1 MTSIAKNAAQMSR
14 PSSGALLEFFRHHG
28 AWAPGVKLFRRIQ
41 FNSKAA
47 IISAVFMLPAAV
59 LGYNFFGSSA
69 TNIAFSAKERLGV
82 EYARATLPLLPLAIE
97 HRARGEKGADAEL
110 TEATDRQ
117 LTTLAEVEARLGS
130 ELGTQAAHKRLLAA
144 RSGLQAA
151 GNDPAKL
158 GPAHGE
164 HTAALVALVT
174 QAADGSNLT
183 LDPDLDTYYL
193 MDAVTTALPAL
204 IDATGQL
211 RDTAAAVAIGAPL
224 TPEVTKSIHRA
235 ETVGNIFDERLAA
248 GFPKI
253 FSLHP
258 EMHAEFKED
267 VARKSLHT
275 LFDQVDKVT
284 TGDVLAPALL
294 EAGKLTLQL
303 HDTLGQQMLSHLD
316 ELLQARI
323 DGMVFQRN
331 MVAGVVGVALCLGFY
346 LFYCFYLVTHGG
358 LREVQKHLEAMT
370 AGDLTTHPTPWGRD
384 EAANLMGSLSDMQVS
399 LRSIVTQVRGA
410 SDNIV
415 NSSTEISNGA
425 MDLSSRTEQAAAS
438 LEQSAAS
445 MEEISSVVKN
455 TAEGAREASGLAT
468 ANAQVAERGGAII
481 NSMVTTMKDIHASSS
496 KIGDIIGTIDG
507 IAFQTNILALNAA
520 VEAARAGES
529 GRGFAVVASEVR
541 ALAQR
546 SASAAREIKGLI
558 TTSVSQVESGSK
570 VVKNAGDTMAE
581 MVDSARRINQLLAA
595 ISTGTSE
602 QATGVTETTT
612 AVHDLDNM
620 TQQNAA
626 LVEQTAAAA
635 ASLRDQALNLASKV
649 ATFKLPE
656 QVRLG

>member
-1 MTSIAKNAAQMSR
+1 MSNTPAPVQPR
-14 PSSGALLEFFRHHG
+14 NRSQRGGLLEFFRHHG

-41 FNSKAA
+41 FNTKAA
-47 IISAVFMLPAAV
+47 IISAVFLAPTAV
-59 LGYNFFGSSA
+59 LGWSYFSTAA
-69 TNIAFSAKERLGV
+69 TNIAFSAKERQGV
-82 EYARATLPLLPLAIE
+82 EYARAALPLLPMAIA
-97 HRARGEKGADAEL
+97 HRSQGDKAAAAEL
-110 TEATDRQ
+110 TESTTRQ
-117 LTTLAEVEARLGS
+117 MAVLADAEARLGNV
-130 ELGTQAAHKRLLAA
+130 LGTSPAFKAVTQA
-144 RSGLQAA
+144 RSAIDAA
-151 GNDPAKL
+151 GQDASKL
-158 GPAHGE
+158 ASAHE
-164 HTAALVALVT
+164 DYTTALMALVS

-193 MDAVTTALPAL
+193 MDAVTIALPQL
-204 IDATGQL
+204 LNATGQL
-211 RDTAAAVAIGAPL
+211 RDIAVAVAAGQTL
-224 TPEVTKSIHRA
+224 TPELTKALHRS
-235 ETVGNIFDERLAA
+235 ETIAALSDERLAG

-253 FSLHP
+253 YSLQP
-258 EMHAEFKED
+258 AMHKQLKED
-267 VARKSLHT
+267 AVRKSL
-275 LFDQVDKVT
+275 
-284 TGDVLAPALL
+284 LALHESIGKADAAGIDAL
-294 EAGKLTLQL
+294 TQTSLQL
-303 HDTLGQQMLSHLD
+303 HVAMGKQMLENLD
-316 ELLQARI
+316 QLLQVRV
-323 DGMVFQRN
+323 DGFVFQRN
-331 MVAGVVGVALCLGFY
+331 LVSVVVALALSVGFY

-370 AGDLTTHPTPWGRD
+370 DGDLTTHPTPWGRD
-384 EAANLMGSLSDMQVS
+384 EAANLMGSLSDMQAS
-399 LRSIVTQVRGA
+399 LRSIVNQVRGA

-445 MEEISSVVKN
+445 MEEMSSVVKN

-468 ANAQVAERGGAII
+468 TNAQVAERGGEII
-481 NSMVTTMKDIHASSS
+481 GTMVTTMKGIHASSS

-558 TTSVSQVESGSK
+558 TSSVSQVEAGSR
-570 VVKNAGDTMAE
+570 VVQTAGDTMAE
-581 MVDSARRINQLLAA
+581 MVDSARRINQLLTA
-595 ISTGTSE
+595 ISAGTAE

-635 ASLRDQALNLASKV
+635 SSLKDQALNLASKV

-656 QVRLG
+656 PASMR